1 VSSKVA
7 EALERTRKLPPQTQ
21 VEIRRGLTVR
31 RTKGGIPVIRHHY
44 SANPARDPDINPEWK
59 LTARR
64 KYTSQAAWDR
74 EQETV
79 DNAGGGALVLA
90 DTLITHWKKIVI
102 EDPRWHPDPD
112 WKVEAGFDHGRAN
125 PTSLERAYC
134 DFGETIYL
142 CGEYYQ
148 PGREIWEHAITLKQ
162 MADLRRI
169 SDCYADPSIFP
180 LNAQANVPTRKDERA
195 KSLNEIYVENGI
207 EIFSPFHGDHSD
219 ISFGERVLM
228 HWRDLEN
235 REPTLKIVCR
245 NFSESPQP
253 GLHDWDCP
261 NLLWEMMRMRRVK
274 LTAQQLLSRNT
285 SEAIVQKDNH
295 ALDAAKYLVMSH
307 PEPSKKSYDKRVAER
322 VEKVFKENDMTT
334 AMLQLSKIQQEEREK
349 EPGQQVYYGGNIRQ
363 RLAEEARKGNA
374 GRGGDR

>member
-1 VSSKVA
+1 M
-7 EALERTRKLPPQTQ
+7 
-21 VEIRRGLTVR
+21 RGLTML

-44 SANPARDPDINPEWK
+44 SADPARDPDINPEWK
-59 LTARR
+59 EKERR

-74 EQETV
+74 EQEIV
-79 DNAGGGALVLA
+79 DNAGGGELVLA
-90 DTLITHWKKIVI
+90 DALVTYWKKIVI
-102 EDPRWHPDPD
+102 EDPRWRPDPE
-112 WKVEAGFDHGRAN
+112 WRMEAGFDHGRAN
-125 PTSLERAYC
+125 PTSLERSYF
-134 DFGETIYL
+134 DFDETIYL

-148 PGREIWEHAITLKQ
+148 PGREIWEHAIALKE
-162 MADLRRI
+162 MADIGKL
-169 SDCYADPSIFP
+169 DTCYADPSIFP

-228 HWRDLEN
+228 HWRDLDN

-253 GLHDWDCP
+253 GLHNWDCP

-307 PEPSKKSYDKRVAER
+307 PEPTRKPLGRRVAER
-322 VEKVFKENDMTT
+322 VEKLFKERDMTT
-334 AMLQLSKIQQEEREK
+334 AMLGLSKIQQEEREK
-349 EPGQQVYYGGNIRQ
+349 ELGQPVYCGGNIRQ
-363 RLAEEARKGNA
+363 RLAEAARKGN
-374 GRGGDR
+374 RGNP

>member
-7 EALERTRKLPPQTQ
+7 AALERTKKMPPQTQ
-21 VEIRRGLTVR
+21 VEIVRGITLR

-44 SANPARDPDINPEWK
+44 SADPARDPDINPEWK
-59 LTARR
+59 LQERR
-64 KYTSQAAWDR
+64 KYTSQASWDR
-74 EQETV
+74 EQEII
-79 DNAGGGALVLA
+79 DNAGGGELVLA
-90 DTLITHWKKIVI
+90 DTLVTHWKKIVI
-102 EDPRWHPDPD
+102 EDPRWQPDPK
-112 WKVEAGFDHGRAN
+112 WRVEAGFDHGRAN
-125 PTSLERAYC
+125 PTSMERVYC
-134 DFGETIYL
+134 DYEGNLFF

-162 MADLRRI
+162 MADIRRI
-169 SDCYADPSIFP
+169 SVCYADPSIFP

-228 HWRDLEN
+228 HWRDLEH
-235 REPTLKIVCR
+235 RQPTLKIVCR

-253 GLHDWDCP
+253 GLHNWDCP

-295 ALDAAKYLVMSH
+295 ALDAGKYLVMSH
-307 PEPSKKSYDKRVAER
+307 PEPAYKSAKETAAEAVAPL
-322 VEKVFKENDMTT
+322 VEQGDLTS
-334 AMLQLSKIQQEEREK
+334 A
-349 EPGQQVYYGGNIRQ
+349 NIRYAQ
-363 RLAEEARKGNA
+363 TLSRLDQSKRKPIRI
-374 GRGGDR
+374 GRH